1 MPLYKLM
8 RFPCLI
14 LLHLSSLV
22 EQNYNKVT
30 SVGKLGGSP
39 GLVVLR
45 GDSCIQRSWVQ
56 IPALYTG
63 WIFFHIPICCKICN
77 VFEITK
83 INEKEA
89 GVGPI
94 LKSFSRENANGG
106 NDVVLKRYRTET
118 SSCAYVTFVA
128 PSVFFFFF
136 NLLPRLFAL
145 SIHCNILH
153 KFLSSGLVVMRGDL
167 CLKVVCSNP
176 GAVYWMVIT
185 FFTNIC
191 CKNCIVCLKR
201 QK

>member
-1 MPLYKLM
+1 M
-8 RFPCLI
+8 
-14 LLHLSSLV
+14 
-22 EQNYNKVT
+22 
-30 SVGKLGGSP
+30 
-39 GLVVLR
+39 
-45 GDSCIQRSWVQ
+45 
-56 IPALYTG
+56 
-63 WIFFHIPICCKICN
+63 
-77 VFEITK
+77 FEITK

-167 CLKVVCSNP
+167 CSKVVCSNP